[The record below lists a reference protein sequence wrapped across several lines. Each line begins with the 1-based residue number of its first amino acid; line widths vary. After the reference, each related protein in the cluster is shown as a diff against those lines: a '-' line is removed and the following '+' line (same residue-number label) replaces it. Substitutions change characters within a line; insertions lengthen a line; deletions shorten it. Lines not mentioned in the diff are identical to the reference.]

1 MTENYQKFTFEN
13 EITFICESVPYV
25 ESATIGVWVSTGS
38 VFEEEK
44 ENGISHFIEHLLF
57 KGTKKRSAREISE
70 TIEGLGGE
78 LNGFTGKEYSCYY
91 AKLPSK
97 HIEKA
102 IELLSD
108 IINNS
113 LLKKEDIEME
123 RNVILEEIARYE
135 DTPEDE
141 IHDLLIKGSF
151 SGHPLGRPVIGKR
164 ETLSLMDREGILEF
178 YQRFYTPKRMLIAI
192 SGNVNFEKA
201 REFVFRYFSKG
212 KDRDSEKQIPIPTIQ
227 SSIIN
232 KEKDTEQVHFCI
244 GTRGLPLTD
253 EKRFVL
259 SILNTILGG
268 GMSSRLF
275 YEIREKRGLAYA
287 IYSYPQSFRDCGL
300 FAVYCG
306 ASKANYKKAI
316 SLIMDEFKKIKV
328 EEVKEKELNKVKEQI
343 KGAFLLSLENTAN
356 RMERLAKQEAYF
368 KRQFSIDE
376 IIKMID
382 EVSSKDILD
391 LANSIFLPSQYS
403 FAFIG
408 PIKKKELSLVVNIF

>member
-1 MTENYQKFTFEN
+1 MVENYQKFVLEN
-13 EITFICESVPYV
+13 GITLICESVPYV
-25 ESATIGVWVSTGS
+25 ESATIGVWVSSGS
-38 VFEEEK
+38 IFEEER

-57 KGTKKRSAREISE
+57 KGTEKRSAREISE

-91 AKLPSK
+91 AKLPSL

-108 IINNS
+108 IVNNS

-135 DTPEDE
+135 DTPDDE
-141 IHDLLIKGSF
+141 IHDLLIKGSL
-151 SGHPLGRPVIGKR
+151 SGHPLGRPIIGKK
-164 ETLSLMDREGILEF
+164 ETLSLMDRDGILEF
-178 YQRFYTPKRMLIAI
+178 YTRFYIPKRMLISIA
-192 SGNVNFEKA
+192 GNINFEKTRELVA
-201 REFVFRYFSKG
+201 RHFSKE
-212 KDRDSEKQIPIPTIQ
+212 KDKDSEKQIPIPSIQ
-227 SSIIN
+227 SHIIN

-244 GTRGLPLTD
+244 GTRGLPVSH
-253 EKRFVL
+253 EKRFVI

-306 ASKANYKKAI
+306 TSTKNYKKAI
-316 SLIMDEFKKIKV
+316 SLIMDEFKKIKI

-368 KRQFSIDE
+368 KRQFSVDE
-376 IIKMID
+376 IMKMID
-382 EVSSKDILD
+382 LVSSKDIQD

-408 PIKKKELSLVVNIF
+408 PIKKEELSLDENIF